1 MRFSRSRYI
10 RDWAGLRDC
19 DFARLEYQHCVTDL
33 RVWHRDRSTR
43 GKMMTTAAAT
53 PLQVKGGAFLIEDRS
68 PNEIFTAEDL
78 NEEHLAI
85 ARTVDQFW
93 TNDVEPHLEGI
104 RQQTPGVALSVLRK
118 AAELRRA
125 AIPIPEKFGGMEM
138 DLPSVMIAGEHLARD
153 ASYGSWHSSHTGI
166 GTLPVLFFGN
176 EEQKR
181 KYLPKLAKV
190 ELLAAY
196 ALTEPL
202 AGSDA
207 LAVRTRADLSADG
220 KSYVLNGQK
229 MWITNGG
236 AADLFTVF
244 AKVGGEKFTA
254 FLVERNFPG
263 VTSGAE
269 EHKMGITGS
278 STTAVYLDNG
288 PVPVE
293 NVLGE
298 IGRGHVIAFNILNI
312 GRLKLGPAGVGA
324 AKNVLAICLKYA
336 QQRKAFGSAIA
347 EFGAIQHKLAEMAI
361 RIFAAESMTWRVV
374 GQIENQMHAASPG
387 SADGTPELKAIEEF
401 AAECSMIK
409 VYASEMLDYVV
420 DEGVQIHG
428 GYGYHQDY
436 VVERAYRDSRI
447 NRLFEGTSEINRLVI
462 TGMPLKRAARG
473 TLPLLDAARAV
484 VQNDAQSGDARS
496 LEAAGDPELSL
507 VRNAKKIALLTLGL
521 AYQRHGTKLEQQQEI
536 ILNMSDIIMEVLAM
550 ESSLLRSRKLAVA
563 GGGAN
568 AADACAVYLRDA
580 ITRIEVSSRTV
591 LSACAQGD
599 ELRTNLSRLRAYAAH
614 EPVNSIELRR
624 QIARRLL
631 ANERYTV

>member
-1 MRFSRSRYI
+1 
-10 RDWAGLRDC
+10 
-19 DFARLEYQHCVTDL
+19 
-33 RVWHRDRSTR
+33 
-43 GKMMTTAAAT
+43 MTTLTDVACKT
-53 PLQVKGGAFLIEDRS
+53 TKGTSFLIEDS
-68 PNEIFTAEDL
+68 APQDIFTPEDL
-78 NEEHLAI
+78 SEEHLAVGHM
-85 ARTVDQFW
+85 VDEFW
-93 TNDVEPHLEGI
+93 ANEVEPNLPAI
-104 RQQTPGVALSVLRK
+104 REKKPGVAMSVLRK
-118 AAELRRA
+118 SVELGLTA
-125 AIPIPEKFGGMEM
+125 MAIPEEYGGMAM
-138 DLPSVMIAGEHLARD
+138 DLPSLMVTAERMGRD
-153 ASYGSWHSSHTGI
+153 GSYGGWHSAHTGI
-166 GTLPVLFFGN
+166 GTLPVVYFGTP
-176 EEQKR
+176 EQKR

-190 ELLAAY
+190 EMLAAY

-207 LAVRTRADLSADG
+207 LAARTRADLAPDG
-220 KSYVLNGQK
+220 RHYILNGQK

-278 STTAVYLDNG
+278 STTAVYLDNV

-336 QQRKAFGSAIA
+336 KQRKAFGSAIA

-387 SADGTPELKAIEEF
+387 SADGTQELKAIEEF

-409 VYASEMLDYVV
+409 VYVSEMLDYVV

-473 TLPLLDAARAV
+473 LLPLLDAARALL
-484 VQNDAQSGDARS
+484 QSGDA
-496 LEAAGDPELSL
+496 LAVVVAGDPELSL

-521 AYQRHGTKLEQQQEI
+521 AFEKHGAKLEQQQEI
-536 ILNMSDIIMEVLAM
+536 ILNMSDIIMEVFAM
-550 ESSLLRSRKLAVA
+550 ESTLLRSRKLAAA

-568 AADACAVYLRDA
+568 AADACSVYLRDA
-580 ITRIEVSSRTV
+580 ISRIELSSRTV

-599 ELRTNLSRLRAYAAH
+599 ELRRNLARLRAYAAH
-614 EPVNSIELRR
+614 DPVNSIELRR

-631 ANERYTV
+631 ASERYTV

>member
-1 MRFSRSRYI
+1 
-10 RDWAGLRDC
+10 
-19 DFARLEYQHCVTDL
+19 
-33 RVWHRDRSTR
+33 
-43 GKMMTTAAAT
+43 MTTLTDVSNKNARKT
-53 PLQVKGGAFLIEDRS
+53 TKGTAFLIEDS
-68 PNEIFTAEDL
+68 APEDIFTPEDL
-78 NEEHLAI
+78 SEEHLA
-85 ARTVDQFW
+85 VGHMVEEFW
-93 TNDVEPHLEGI
+93 THEVEPNLPAI
-104 RQQTPGVALSVLRK
+104 REKKPGVALSVLRK
-118 AAELRRA
+118 SVELGLTA
-125 AIPIPEKFGGMEM
+125 MAIPEAYGGMAM
-138 DLPSVMIAGEHLARD
+138 DLPSLMVTAERMGRD
-153 ASYGSWHSSHTGI
+153 GSYGGWHSAHTGI
-166 GTLPVLFFGN
+166 GTLPIVYFGN
-176 EEQKR
+176 EQQKK
-181 KYLPKLAKV
+181 KYLPKLAKL
-190 ELLAAY
+190 EMLAAY

-207 LAVRTRADLSADG
+207 LAARTRADLSPDG
-220 KSYVLNGQK
+220 KHYILSGQK

-263 VTSGAE
+263 VSSGAE

-278 STTAVYLDNG
+278 STTAVYLDNV
-288 PVPVE
+288 PVPIE

-312 GRLKLGPAGVGA
+312 GRLKLGPASVGA

-336 QQRKAFGSAIA
+336 KQRKAFGTTIS

-361 RIFAAESMTWRVV
+361 RIYAAESMTWRVA
-374 GQIENQMHAASPG
+374 GLIENQMHLVSAESANVSANAS
-387 SADGTPELKAIEEF
+387 TQELKAIEEF
-401 AAECSMIK
+401 AAECSMVK

-473 TLPLLDAARAV
+473 LLPLFDAARAV
-484 VQNDAQSGDARS
+484 LQESAPPPSSDGDA
-496 LEAAGDPELSL
+496 ELSL
-507 VRNAKKIALLTLGL
+507 LKNAKKIALLTLGVAL
-521 AYQRHGTKLEQQQEI
+521 DKYGAQLEQQQEI
-536 ILNMSDIIMEVLAM
+536 VMNFSDIIMEVFAM
-550 ESSLLRSRKLAVA
+550 ESSLLRSRKLSAT
-563 GGGAN
+563 GNGAN

-580 ITRIEVSSRTV
+580 ITRIDHSSRTI

-599 ELRTNLSRLRAYAAH
+599 ELRRTLSRLHAYASH
-614 EPVNSIELRR
+614 DPVNAIALRR
-624 QIARRLL
+624 QIAGRLL
-631 ANERYTV
+631 ANERYTA

>member
-1 MRFSRSRYI
+1 
-10 RDWAGLRDC
+10 
-19 DFARLEYQHCVTDL
+19 
-33 RVWHRDRSTR
+33 
-43 GKMMTTAAAT
+43 MTTLTDVARKT
-53 PLQVKGGAFLIEDRS
+53 TKGTAFLIEESAPQD
-68 PNEIFTAEDL
+68 IFTPEDL
-78 NEEHLAI
+78 SEEHLAVGHM
-85 ARTVDQFW
+85 VDEFW
-93 TNDVEPHLEGI
+93 ANEVEPNLPAI
-104 RQQTPGVALSVLRK
+104 REKKPGVAMSVLRK
-118 AAELRRA
+118 SVELGLTGM
-125 AIPIPEKFGGMEM
+125 AIPEEYGGMAM
-138 DLPSVMIAGEHLARD
+138 DLPSLMVTAERMGRD
-153 ASYGSWHSSHTGI
+153 GSYGGWHSAHTGI
-166 GTLPVLFFGN
+166 GTLPVVYFGTP
-176 EEQKR
+176 EQKR

-190 ELLAAY
+190 EMLAAY

-207 LAVRTRADLSADG
+207 LAARTRADLAGDG
-220 KSYVLNGQK
+220 KHYILNGQK

-278 STTAVYLDNG
+278 STTAVYFDNV

-298 IGRGHVIAFNILNI
+298 IGRGHVIAFNILNM

-336 QQRKAFGSAIA
+336 KQRKAFGSAIA

-387 SADGTPELKAIEEF
+387 SAAGTQELKAIEEF

-409 VYASEMLDYVV
+409 VYVSEMLDYVV

-473 TLPLLDAARAV
+473 ILPLLDVARAV
-484 VQNDAQSGDARS
+484 VQSDDARPV
-496 LEAAGDPELSL
+496 EAAGDPELSL

-521 AYQRHGTKLEQQQEI
+521 AYEKHGAKLEQQQEI
-536 ILNMSDIIMEVLAM
+536 VLNMSDIIMEVFAM

-563 GGGAN
+563 SGAAN
-568 AADACAVYLRDA
+568 AADACAVYLPDA
-580 ITRIEVSSRTV
+580 ISRIEVSSRTV
-591 LSACAQGD
+591 LSACTQGD
-599 ELRTNLSRLRAYAAH
+599 ELRRNLSRLRAYAAH
-614 EPVNSIELRR
+614 DPVNSIELRR

>member
-1 MRFSRSRYI
+1 
-10 RDWAGLRDC
+10 
-19 DFARLEYQHCVTDL
+19 
-33 RVWHRDRSTR
+33 
-43 GKMMTTAAAT
+43 MTTLTDVAGKT
-53 PLQVKGGAFLIEDRS
+53 TKGTGFLMEESAPQD
-68 PNEIFTAEDL
+68 IFTPEDL
-78 NEEHLAI
+78 SEEHLAVGQL
-85 ARTVDQFW
+85 VDDFW
-93 TNDVEPHLEGI
+93 ANEVEPNLPAI
-104 RQQTPGVALSVLRK
+104 REKKPGVAMAVLRK
-118 AAELRRA
+118 SVALGLTGM
-125 AIPIPEKFGGMEM
+125 AIPEEYGGMAM
-138 DLPSVMIAGEHLARD
+138 DLPSLMVTAERMGRD
-153 ASYGSWHSSHTGI
+153 GSYGGWHSAHTGI
-166 GTLPVLFFGN
+166 GTLPVVYFGTP
-176 EEQKR
+176 EQKR

-190 ELLAAY
+190 EMLAAY

-207 LAVRTRADLSADG
+207 LAARTRADLAADG
-220 KSYVLNGQK
+220 KHYILNGQK

-278 STTAVYLDNG
+278 STTAVYLDNV

-387 SADGTPELKAIEEF
+387 SADGTQELKAIEEF

-436 VVERAYRDSRI
+436 LVERAYRDSRI

-473 TLPLLDAARAV
+473 ILPLLDAARAV
-484 VQNDAQSGDARS
+484 VQSDLQRDVARPV
-496 LEAAGDPELSL
+496 EVAGDPELGL

-521 AYQRHGTKLEQQQEI
+521 AYEKHGAKLEQQQEI
-536 ILNMSDIIMEVLAM
+536 ILNMSDIIMEVFAM
-550 ESSLLRSRKLAVA
+550 ESSRLRSRKLAAA

-580 ITRIEVSSRTV
+580 ISRIELSSTTV
-591 LSACAQGD
+591 LSACALGD
-599 ELRTNLSRLRAYAAH
+599 ELRRNLSRLRAYAAH
-614 EPVNSIELRR
+614 DPVNSIELRR

-631 ANERYTV
+631 ASERYTV